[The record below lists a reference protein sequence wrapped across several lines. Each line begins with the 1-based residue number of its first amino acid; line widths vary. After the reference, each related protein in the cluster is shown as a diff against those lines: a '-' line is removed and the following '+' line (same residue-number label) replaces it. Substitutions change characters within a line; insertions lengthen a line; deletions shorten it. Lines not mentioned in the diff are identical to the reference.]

1 MDEMLSCEELTLKVN
16 SLEKEVKFNNFFL
29 KKMFDIMPSPMFYKN
44 KNGVYEHCNDTFS
57 RLILGI
63 PKEEILGKT
72 LYDLGHVIPKENA
85 DVYYEKDKNLFLTA
99 KEQFY
104 EGKVKCS
111 DGVTRDYHFY
121 KSSFVIDGEIIG
133 LVGLMLDVSDYK
145 KALLDLDEKNKLLN
159 DLSITDPLTS
169 LYNRRYF
176 QDILEKKVNQLI
188 RFKHKFSFSIIDV
201 DFFKDYNDYYGHQKG
216 DLVLEEIG
224 KALKNSFLR
233 STDYA
238 FRIGGEEFAV
248 LFDVN
253 DFKDAFIIM
262 ERVRKKIEDLKIEAS
277 PKSNYKYLTVSI
289 GLGNILKLDIN
300 TNPSIIYHEVDKLLY
315 KSKKDDKNRV
325 TVKDIIF

>member
-16 SLEKEVKFNNFFL
+16 SLEKEVRFNNFFL

-85 DVYYEKDKNLFLTA
+85 DVYYEKDKSLFLTA

-111 DGVTRDYHFY
+111 DGVTRDSHFY

-145 KALLDLDEKNKLLN
+145 KALLDLDAKNKLLN
-159 DLSITDPLTS
+159 DLSITDSLTS

-188 RFKHKFSFSIIDV
+188 RFKHQFSFAIIDV

-253 DFKDAFIIM
+253 DFKDASIIM

>member
-85 DVYYEKDKNLFLTA
+85 DVYYEKDKSLFLTA

-133 LVGLMLDVSDYK
+133 LVGLMLGVSDYK

-159 DLSITDPLTS
+159 DLSITDSLTS

-188 RFKHKFSFSIIDV
+188 QFKHKFSFSIIDV
-201 DFFKDYNDYYGHQKG
+201 DFFKDYYDYYGHQKG

-224 KALKNSFLR
+224 KTLKNSFLR

-289 GLGNILKLDIN
+289 GLGNILKLDIS

>member
-85 DVYYEKDKNLFLTA
+85 DVYYEKDKSLFLTA

-159 DLSITDPLTS
+159 DLSITDSLTS

-188 RFKHKFSFSIIDV
+188 RFKHQFSFAIIDV

-253 DFKDAFIIM
+253 DFKDASIIM

>member
-29 KKMFDIMPSPMFYKN
+29 KKMFDIMPSRMFYKN
-44 KNGVYEHCNDTFS
+44 KNGVYEHCNDAFS

-63 PKEEILGKT
+63 PKEEIL
-72 LYDLGHVIPKENA
+72 
-85 DVYYEKDKNLFLTA
+85 
-99 KEQFY
+99 
-104 EGKVKCS
+104 
-111 DGVTRDYHFY
+111 
-121 KSSFVIDGEIIG
+121 
-133 LVGLMLDVSDYK
+133 
-145 KALLDLDEKNKLLN
+145 
-159 DLSITDPLTS
+159 
-169 LYNRRYF
+169 
-176 QDILEKKVNQLI
+176 EKKVNQLI
-188 RFKHKFSFSIIDV
+188 RFKHQFSFAIIDV
-201 DFFKDYNDYYGHQKG
+201 DFFKDYNDYYGHQKS

-224 KALKNSFLR
+224 KTLKNSFLR

-238 FRIGGEEFAV
+238 FRIGGEEFAI

-253 DFKDAFIIM
+253 DFKDAYIIM

-289 GLGNILKLDIN
+289 GLGNILKLDIS

>member
-111 DGVTRDYHFY
+111 DGVTRYYHFY

-159 DLSITDPLTS
+159 DLSITDSLTS

-188 RFKHKFSFSIIDV
+188 RFKHKFSFAIIDV

-253 DFKDAFIIM
+253 DFKDASIIM

-289 GLGNILKLDIN
+289 GLGNILKLDIS

>member
-1 MDEMLSCEELTLKVN
+1 MDKMLSCEELTLKVN

-159 DLSITDPLTS
+159 DLSITDSLTS

-176 QDILEKKVNQLI
+176 QDILEKKVNQY
-188 RFKHKFSFSIIDV
+188 IID
-201 DFFKDYNDYYGHQKG
+201 DIFK
-216 DLVLEEIG
+216 
-224 KALKNSFLR
+224 
-233 STDYA
+233 
-238 FRIGGEEFAV
+238 
-248 LFDVN
+248 
-253 DFKDAFIIM
+253 
-262 ERVRKKIEDLKIEAS
+262 
-277 PKSNYKYLTVSI
+277 
-289 GLGNILKLDIN
+289 
-300 TNPSIIYHEVDKLLY
+300 
-315 KSKKDDKNRV
+315 
-325 TVKDIIF
+325 IF